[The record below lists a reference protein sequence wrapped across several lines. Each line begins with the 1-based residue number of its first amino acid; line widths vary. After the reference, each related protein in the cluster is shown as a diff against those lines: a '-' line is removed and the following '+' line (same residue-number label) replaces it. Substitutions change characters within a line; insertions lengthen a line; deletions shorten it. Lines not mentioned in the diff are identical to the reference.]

1 MGKTDSAL
9 AEAVR
14 RGYDFRGKGWRMEV
28 KVFKRLPEAAKE
40 IRIKVF
46 VEEQGFQ
53 DEFDHTD
60 DISTHIVLFEA
71 SEPIAVCRFY
81 YSAERQCYVIGRIAV
96 LKEFRGRDLGT
107 ALLRAAEQEIMRM
120 HGKTAELSA
129 QVRVKRLPEAA
140 KEIRIKVFV
149 EEQGFQDE
157 FDHTDDISTHIVL
170 FEASEPIAVCRFYY
184 SAERQCYV
192 IGRIAVLKEFRGRDL
207 GTALLRA
214 AEQEIMRMHGKTAE
228 LSAQVRVSVFYE
240 LGTALLRAAEQ
251 EIMRMH
257 GKTAELSAQV
267 RVSVFYEKNGYV
279 SLGETHMDEGCPH
292 VWMKKKLQPDT

>member
-1 MGKTDSAL
+1 MGKPDSAP

-28 KVFKRLPEAAKE
+28 KVFKRLPEEAKE

-129 QVRVKRLPEAA
+129 QVRA
-140 KEIRIKVFV
+140 
-149 EEQGFQDE
+149 
-157 FDHTDDISTHIVL
+157 
-170 FEASEPIAVCRFYY
+170 
-184 SAERQCYV
+184 
-192 IGRIAVLKEFRGRDL
+192 
-207 GTALLRA
+207 
-214 AEQEIMRMHGKTAE
+214 
-228 LSAQVRVSVFYE
+228 
-240 LGTALLRAAEQ
+240 
-251 EIMRMH
+251 
-257 GKTAELSAQV
+257 
-267 RVSVFYEKNGYV
+267 SVFYEKNGYV